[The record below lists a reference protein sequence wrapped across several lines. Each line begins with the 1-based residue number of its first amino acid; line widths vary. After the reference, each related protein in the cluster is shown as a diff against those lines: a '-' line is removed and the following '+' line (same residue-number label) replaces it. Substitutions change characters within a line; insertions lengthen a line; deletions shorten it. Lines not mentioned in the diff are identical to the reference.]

1 MTDFCAVT
9 TGSEL
14 ASHKVNKLHFG
25 GGRLREKYKRWTV
38 RAVENCMTTA
48 TSARAN
54 TRESSSGRWLTKK
67 DLTRDMGWERT
78 ERENRVN
85 LEKEGRSR
93 VTEGRILGNGRA

>member
-14 ASHKVNKLHFG
+14 ASHIVNKLYFG
-25 GGRLREKYKRWTV
+25 GGRLGEKYNRWTA
-38 RAVENCMTTA
+38 RAAEIYMTTA

-67 DLTRDMGWERT
+67 DLTRDRGWERA
-78 ERENRVN
+78 ERENRDN
-85 LEKEGRSR
+85 LGKERCSR
-93 VTEGRILGNGRA
+93 ATKGRILENGRA